1 MGIVYCMPF
10 QIMYKF
16 EEEQEFYTCKVTHDQ
31 FKNFKK
37 LPIVKECKVINK
49 DKKNIQEYNYEVQKS
64 LNLIVKNESS
74 HIHKLSEIM

>member
-1 MGIVYCMPF
+1 MPF

-16 EEEQEFYTCKVTHDQ
+16 EEEQESYTCKVTHDQ

-49 DKKNIQEYNYEVQKS
+49 DQKNMQEYNYEVQKA

-74 HIHKLSEIM
+74 HISKLSEIM

>member
-1 MGIVYCMPF
+1 MPF

-16 EEEQEFYTCKVTHDQ
+16 EEEEESYTCKVTHDQ

-37 LPIVKECKVINK
+37 LPIIKEFEIINK
-49 DKKNIQEYNYEVQKS
+49 DKKNIQEYNYEVQKA

-74 HIHKLSEIM
+74 HIRKLSETMN